1 MEEAIDKQNQKAAEY
16 EVGYGRPPKF
26 TRFKPGTSGNPK
38 GRPRVSKNLAAAFE
52 SALSERVPVNDNGR
66 RKKIPM
72 SEAIAKQATRK
83 AAGGDLRALRLV
95 VELWLR
101 LHPKGKQELYGI
113 ELMRKLGAEAADT
126 LEKEKAEKERSEKE
140 RSEKERAEKE
150 RTGGLPGL
158 LGTVMESRPS
168 LGFESDIGF
177 DRR

>member
-1 MEEAIDKQNQKAAEY
+1 MEEAIDKQNQKAAY

-95 VELWLR
+95 VDLWFR

-113 ELMRKLGAEAADT
+113 ELMRKLGAAAADCR
-126 LEKEKAEKERSEKE
+126 EKEEAEKE
-140 RSEKERAEKE
+140 RSEKERAEKQ

-158 LGTVMESRPS
+158 LGTVMESCPS

>member
-1 MEEAIDKQNQKAAEY
+1 MEEAIDKQNQKAAY

-95 VELWLR
+95 VDLWFR

-113 ELMRKLGAEAADT
+113 ELMRKLGAAAADCR
-126 LEKEKAEKERSEKE
+126 EKEEAEKE
-140 RSEKERAEKE
+140 RSEKERAEKQ

>member
-1 MEEAIDKQNQKAAEY
+1 MEEAIDKQNQKAAY

-38 GRPRVSKNLAAAFE
+38 GRPRVSKSHAAAFE

-83 AAGGDLRALRLV
+83 AAGGDLGALRLV
-95 VELWLR
+95 VDLWFR

-113 ELMRKLGAEAADT
+113 ELMRKLGAAAADCR
-126 LEKEKAEKERSEKE
+126 EKEEAEKE
-140 RSEKERAEKE
+140 RSEKERAEKQ

-158 LGTVMESRPS
+158 LGTVMESCPS

>member
-1 MEEAIDKQNQKAAEY
+1 MEEAIDKQNQKAAY

-38 GRPRVSKNLAAAFE
+38 GRPRVSKSLAAAFE

-95 VELWLR
+95 VDLWFR

-113 ELMRKLGAEAADT
+113 ELMRKLGAAAADCR
-126 LEKEKAEKERSEKE
+126 EKEEAEKE
-140 RSEKERAEKE
+140 RSEKERAEKQ

-158 LGTVMESRPS
+158 LGTVMESCPS
-168 LGFESDIGF
+168 LGFESDTGF

>member
-1 MEEAIDKQNQKAAEY
+1 MEEAIDKQNQKAAY

-66 RKKIPM
+66 RKKIPT

-95 VELWLR
+95 VDLWFR

-113 ELMRKLGAEAADT
+113 ELMRKLGAAAADCR
-126 LEKEKAEKERSEKE
+126 EKEEAEKE
-140 RSEKERAEKE
+140 RSEKERAEKQ

>member
-1 MEEAIDKQNQKAAEY
+1 MEEAIDKQNQKAAY

-66 RKKIPM
+66 RKKIPT

-101 LHPKGKQELYGI
+101 LHPKGKQELGGI
-113 ELMRKLGAEAADT
+113 ELMRRLGAAAADCR
-126 LEKEKAEKERSEKE
+126 EKEEAEKE
-140 RSEKERAEKE
+140 RSEKERAEKQ

-158 LGTVMESRPS
+158 LGTVMESCPS